1 MEKFVERHSRAILIL
16 LCVLVCICVGLLAF
30 VYFDFTAHREG
41 EAYADYASEVEMRN
55 SARDLCDALENADGA
70 LAYHD
75 SEMAAYH
82 ASRCGKEN
90 EAAFFHRISAYLRSG
105 DADLDAV
112 AAEVRHFLE
121 GGEISGLD
129 AADVD
134 YENEPSENTG
144 AIYDYKMEAAGELA
158 NGIFGLSGVL
168 KPVTKSPD
176 GRVIFSCENAYT
188 VIDTTS
194 GLPVEAGISV
204 SSGEPILT
212 SALCLEK
219 SREFLEKCFSKKL
232 AEGAVLID
240 SYPEGESVYGMVFR
254 CRDIEVVLS
263 VKRDTGKIV
272 RLHVE

>member
-1 MEKFVERHSRAILIL
+1 MEKFVERHSRAILIT
-16 LCVLVCICVGLLAF
+16 LCVLVCVCVGLLAF
-30 VYFDFTAHREG
+30 VYFDFTAQREG
-41 EAYADYASEVEMRN
+41 EAYADYAAEVEMRN
-55 SARDLCDALENADGA
+55 SARDLCDALEAADGA

-105 DADLDAV
+105 DADLGAV
-112 AAEVRHFLE
+112 ATEVRHYLD
-121 GGEISGLD
+121 GGEVSGLD

-134 YENEPSENTG
+134 YSGESSESVG
-144 AIYDYKMEAAGELA
+144 SIFDYKMEAAGELA
-158 NGIFGLSGVL
+158 NGMFGLSDTL

-176 GRVIFSCENAYT
+176 GRLVFACENAYA
-188 VIDTTS
+188 VIDATS
-194 GLPVEAGISV
+194 GIPIEAGISV
-204 SSGEPILT
+204 SVGEPILT
-212 SALCLEK
+212 SVECLEK
-219 SREFLEKCFSKKL
+219 TREFLEKCFSKKL

-263 VKRDTGKIV
+263 VKRDTGKVV
-272 RLHVE
+272 RMNVR